1 MSDRLLSVVGT
12 LDKINIEYSW
22 LIEND
27 DLWEQELLN
36 NYHTLHKLNR
46 KFMQSIL
53 QQIGVDDYPI
63 QSPEFSTLTP
73 IVQPESSSDDE
84 QDEIPLE
91 SYLGKMQHIEIA
103 LRKICTNYEELL
115 NKNPHATDDIKAFY
129 TPFIRS
135 HVKCVKSCKHTI
147 YAHI

>member
-1 MSDRLLSVVGT
+1 MANRLLSVVGI
-12 LDKINIEYSW
+12 LDKINVEYSW

-27 DLWEQELLN
+27 DLWEQELLDG
-36 NYHTLHKLNR
+36 YHKLYKLNR

-63 QSPEFSTLTP
+63 QSPEFSSLTP
-73 IVQPESSSDDE
+73 IVQPESNDEE

-91 SYLGKMQHIEIA
+91 SYLGKMQKIEIA
-103 LRKICTNYEELL
+103 LRKICMNYEELL
-115 NKNPHATDDIKAFY
+115 NNNPNTTDDIKAFY

-135 HVKCVKSCKHTI
+135 HVQCVKSCKHTI

>member
-1 MSDRLLSVVGT
+1 MSARLLSVVGT

-73 IVQPESSSDDE
+73 IVQPHPD
-84 QDEIPLE
+84 QDIWQRLSPCFEHCTCCRKSNRYCLSRHRIPRHR
-91 SYLGKMQHIEIA
+91 S
-103 LRKICTNYEELL
+103 LL
-115 NKNPHATDDIKAFY
+115 T
-129 TPFIRS
+129 
-135 HVKCVKSCKHTI
+135 
-147 YAHI
+147 